1 MKRVTTV
8 GVTELLRKFLELTC
22 ILVFNTFSE
31 KYCQK
36 NIVRVLFLFVVGKE
50 K

>member
-8 GVTELLRKFLELTC
+8 GVTELLRKFLELTS
-22 ILVFNTFSE
+22 IFVLNTCTE

-36 NIVRVLFLFVVGKE
+36 NIVQVLFLFVVGEE